1 MKIDKFSKHYDSS
14 EQAYN
19 SLHRLSEE
27 HYVLFYGFGRDPK
40 MGDAAYR
47 WRKDYDHRPTMA
59 EVKSDIEDLINE
71 QVQER
76 IRTGM
81 EYETMPVWL
90 SEENQLNFRSVPR
103 VPARFKIG
111 EYADGTSAYRVFE
124 TREELAEFNEAVAN
138 HIAQCLNAGWDEK
151 DAVDYSVYE
160 IV

>member
-1 MKIDKFSKHYDSS
+1 MNGFTKHHDGS
-14 EQAYN
+14 EAATNLLLIN
-19 SLHRLSEE
+19 SEKE
-27 HYVLFYGFGRDPK
+27 VVLFYGHGTDELGGF
-40 MGDAAYR
+40 R

-59 EVKSDIEDLINE
+59 EVKTDIEELINE

-103 VPARFKIG
+103 VPVRFKLG
-111 EYADGTSAYRVFE
+111 EYSDGKPAYRVFE
-124 TREELAEFNEAVAN
+124 TREELADFNEAIAN

-151 DAVDYSVYE
+151 DAVDYSAYGH
-160 IV
+160 